1 MDQDFQYL
9 IFGLVLSMVLL
20 YLWIQAQ
27 KYHEIIIN
35 EGIIGY
41 YKDLEMEVVK
51 ITPLKLKEKV
61 QYGIPIFNY
70 YELYVQFSYFV
81 PFYTIVNRR
90 AELVDMDGNEHLKYV
105 EISIFN
111 NTLKGIKEFD
121 SYEI

>member
-1 MDQDFQYL
+1 MDQDFQFL
-9 IFGLVLSMVLL
+9 LFGLVLSMILL
-20 YLWIQAQ
+20 YLWIKAQ

-35 EGIIGY
+35 EGILAY

-81 PFYTIVNRR
+81 PFYTTVNRR
-90 AELVDMDGNEHLKYV
+90 AELVDIDGNEHLKYV
-105 EISIFN
+105 EISIFR

>member
-20 YLWIQAQ
+20 YLWMKAQ

-111 NTLKGIKEFD
+111 NSLKGIKEFD